1 MVVARPARPMA
12 SEVRLGLPDAGV
24 CVSGLARG
32 TDTCGG
38 RVMRRRPV
46 ASLAFSGREEA
57 VVGCCDNYVRQWL
70 CCQLL
75 ARGLDEPGTQ

>member
-1 MVVARPARPMA
+1 MLSGLPGPMA

-24 CVSGLARG
+24 CVLGLARG
-32 TDTCGG
+32 TNTCGG
-38 RVMRRRPV
+38 CLMRRRPV
-46 ASLAFSGREEA
+46 ASLAFSRRAEV

-75 ARGLDEPGTQ
+75 ARGLDVVGTQ